1 MLAKKKNY
9 SDYEIEIDGSPKPVL
24 RQKKQANG
32 MFVKMR
38 HLLMFLS
45 FLSGMM
51 FLVFIAGYHAG
62 KVNGRNSILEEVNT
76 NSARLPMVTTMAKGQ
91 TQDILS
97 LVKAKTSK
105 VQEKIEQESTQR
117 NFDFANSEKL
127 PTLSLS
133 PGWYLQVAAT
143 GSLEQAN
150 KIKRS
155 VEAKK
160 QNAFIKRI
168 AVRQKSV
175 FKILVGP
182 YNTKKVASSK
192 SKLVKVTKVA
202 PFAIEIK

>member
-24 RQKKQANG
+24 RHKKQVSG
-32 MFVKMR
+32 MFVKTS
-38 HLLMFLS
+38 HSLMFLS

-51 FLVFIAGYHAG
+51 FLVFISGYHAG

-97 LVKAKTSK
+97 LVKAKTSN
-105 VQEKIEQESTQR
+105 VQANVESTNR
-117 NFDFANSEKL
+117 NFDFANSQKL
-127 PTLSLS
+127 PTLNLS

-143 GSLEQAN
+143 SSLEQAN

-160 QNAFIKRI
+160 QNALIKRI

-182 YNTKKVASSK
+182 YNTRKVANSK

-202 PFAIEIK
+202 PFVVEVQ